1 MSAVQELLRQSDPL
15 VRESGPTS
23 SARAG
28 VREVVVRA
36 GRAAPVAS
44 QPRRVVLRAGLT
56 LAGLLVAVG
65 LGGGAFWRAVTPAA
79 FAAVRFEVRLA
90 EDVPAPGLR
99 EAAVGL
105 QPRLV
110 YVHDEAILTNA
121 DIAGARVVAGAS
133 LEQFGVEVRL
143 SEQGSAS
150 MRAATRRHIGRPVAL
165 MLDGLVVA
173 APTVRSEIGDV
184 GMLSGDYSRSEAERI
199 VRGILPQ

>member
-1 MSAVQELLRQSDPL
+1 MSSVQELLRQNDPW
-15 VRESGPTS
+15 VREAGPTS
-23 SARAG
+23 SARAR

-36 GRAAPVAS
+36 GQGAPVVS
-44 QPRRVVLRAGLT
+44 QPRRWILRDGLA

-65 LGGGAFWRAVTPAA
+65 LGGGALWRAVTPPA
-79 FAAVRFEVRLA
+79 FAAMRFEVRLA
-90 EDVPAPGLR
+90 EVVPAPGLR
-99 EAAVGL
+99 EAPVGL

-121 DIAGARVVAGAS
+121 EIAGALVVAGAS
-133 LEQFGVEVRL
+133 PEQFGVEIRL
-143 SEQGSAS
+143 SERGSAS
-150 MRAATRRHIGRPVAL
+150 MRAATRNHIGRPVAL

-184 GMLSGDYSRSEAERI
+184 GVLTGDYSRSEAERI